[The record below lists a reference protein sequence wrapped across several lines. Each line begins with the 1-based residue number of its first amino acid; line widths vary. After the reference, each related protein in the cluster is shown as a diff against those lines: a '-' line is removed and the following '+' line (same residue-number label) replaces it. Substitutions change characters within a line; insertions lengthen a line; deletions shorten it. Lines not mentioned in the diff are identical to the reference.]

1 VAHRIAGIYNN
12 NNNNNNNNN
21 QWLAVPQKMGLLTTI
36 LCLPIAVAWAISY
49 M

>member
-1 VAHRIAGIYNN
+1 VAHRIAGIY
-12 NNNNNNNNN
+12 NNNNN

-36 LCLPIAVAWAISY
+36 LCLPIAVAWTISY